1 MMLLITRL
9 LAVAALLSLNACD
22 KSPDSPIRLGS
33 SPWPG
38 YEPLYLARDLG
49 YIDEASVNL
58 FELPSADITM
68 ESFRNR
74 STDVATLTLDETVE
88 LLDEGNKLKVLLIL
102 DISHGGDAALAR
114 PEIKKLSDI
123 KGKRISIINIPLG
136 IYMLNRMLS
145 KAGVDR
151 KDVEVFPM
159 AESKQLKFYNDGK
172 ADVVITFEPVKTKL
186 KEAGAHVI
194 FDSSMIPNEI
204 FDMLLVH
211 DDVYTARKKELC
223 DLSAQ
228 WFKTLQYMQTNRD
241 DAAKRI
247 THRLGLTVN
256 DYDTLLDGIILPD
269 PKSNSQLLGG
279 EKPGLIEPARRL
291 AEIMLEEKQIN
302 NIPDITQAIDTSF
315 ASCYK

>member
-1 MMLLITRL
+1 MMLFITRF
-9 LAVAALLSLNACD
+9 LAVAVLLSLIGCD

-49 YIDEASVNL
+49 YIDESSINL

-88 LLDEGNKLKVLLIL
+88 LLDEGNKLKILMIL

-114 PEIKKLSDI
+114 PEIKNLADI

-145 KAGVDR
+145 KAGVER

-204 FDMLLVH
+204 FDLLLVH
-211 DDVYTARKKELC
+211 DDVYAERKEELC
-223 DLSAQ
+223 NLSSQ
-228 WFKTLQYMQTNRD
+228 WFKTLQYMHSNRD

-256 DYDTLLDGIILPD
+256 DYDTLLDGIIFPD
-269 PKSNSQLLGG
+269 TGSNKQLLSGD
-279 EKPGLIEPARRL
+279 KPGLIEPARRL

-302 NIPDITQAIDTSF
+302 KIPDITQAIDTSF
-315 ASCYK
+315 SSCFK